1 MFLLRVTVITIIVS
15 VNNVQYF
22 KLTKCFNISFTPHS
36 NLLCLV
42 FSTFKDNKMKKR
54 GSKII
59 AVDTNNENDNNS
71 NKDYN
76 KNHLLKCL
84 LCASPSAHLI
94 LTVISYTTAVYYFS
108 YFTVESMKI
117 QKPEIIQVLIHRAG
131 FKCRSCYR
139 TRFVLPAP

>member
-1 MFLLRVTVITIIVS
+1 MFLLHVTVITIIVS

-22 KLTKCFNISFTPHS
+22 KLTKRFNISFTPHG
-36 NLLCLV
+36 NLLGLV

-59 AVDTNNENDNNS
+59 AVDTNNENGNNS

-94 LTVISYTTAVYYFS
+94 RTVIRQL
-108 YFTVESMKI
+108 FTIFHILQWS
-117 QKPEIIQVLIHRAG
+117 Q
-131 FKCRSCYR
+131 
-139 TRFVLPAP
+139 